1 MPDSPIGIPP
11 QPYNLGEENPTPTT
25 SASPPSPPVGSNNN
39 QPRIY
44 TQKDTKSQGIRNNP
58 LSHGFQN
65 EINGLI
71 EQPDYSYTNNGRN
84 LIEGVAIFKWRH
96 NNDMRERRPPVARQD
111 RHPNNQYLW
120 CWDVSTVFG
129 KNGIATSTAKYVG
142 IDNGQAMTDPEWNLS
157 GSVSEQSVV
166 FHPEYNKWVSQA
178 AGDRMKIRLD
188 EQGYF
193 VSFGPNHPEVPAVEQ
208 FVAPAGSCSV
218 SFYTNNSY
226 NFSRLSYSGLGT
238 QFTTPPYCEK
248 WSNQLNVS
256 RYNLSWLLVSCN
268 VTEYAKIY
276 KVELEFTLS
285 VLGKPHNQYMY
296 KKG

>member
-1 MPDSPIGIPP
+1 M
-11 QPYNLGEENPTPTT
+11 PTPPVTSTT
-25 SASPPSPPVGSNNN
+25 PPIIPLRPNEGQNEPPK
-39 QPRIY
+39 PR
-44 TQKDTKSQGIRNNP
+44 THKDTRSLGIRNNP
-58 LSHGFQN
+58 LSYGFEN
-65 EINGLI
+65 EIAGLT
-71 EQPDYSYTNNGRN
+71 EQPDYSYSNNGRN
-84 LIEGVAIFKWRH
+84 LIEGVAVFKWRH
-96 NNDMRERRPPVARQD
+96 SNNMAEKRPPVARQD
-111 RHPNNQYLW
+111 KHPNSPYLW

-142 IDNGQAMTDPEWNLS
+142 IDNGQSMTDPEWNLS
-157 GSVSEQSVV
+157 GSVSEQSIR
-166 FHPEYNKWVSQA
+166 FHPDFDKWVGQA

-208 FVAPAGSCSV
+208 FVAPAGSLSV
-218 SFYTNNSY
+218 SFYTNSAS
-226 NFSRLSYSGLGT
+226 NFTKLSYSGLGT
-238 QFTTPPYCEK
+238 QFTIPPYCGK
-248 WSNQLNVS
+248 WSNQLSVS
-256 RYNLSWLLVSCN
+256 QYNLSWLLVSCN